1 MYLYKRENV
10 KYFHTG
16 CPPDNRMPLY
26 GLYSVVHDCF
36 LILYF
41 DLDTVCRIKALW
53 SSRYNLY
60 IVQVNCA
67 DNFEPNLV
75 DNSVCTNWG
84 FSNSYDIDVF
94 NYFSD
99 KNWKPVLA
107 KTLVGKKGTK
117 QVDEKDLD
125 LLHNML
131 GWLNL
136 LAEIRHV
143 EYQYTFADQ
152 MLNYYLEL
160 PDIFESQKRFMNIEK
175 QIGKVL
181 YIENNLDTANN
192 KIQDII
198 KSNQWFYTTYKMVMP

>member
-1 MYLYKRENV
+1 
-10 KYFHTG
+10 
-16 CPPDNRMPLY
+16 MPLY
-26 GLYSVVHDCF
+26 GLYSAVHDCF

-60 IVQVNCA
+60 IVQVSCA
-67 DNFEPNLV
+67 GNFEPNLI

-99 KNWKPVLA
+99 RNWKPVLA
-107 KTLVGKKGTK
+107 ETLVGKKGTK
-117 QVDEKDLD
+117 QVDQTDLD
-125 LLHNML
+125 LLHNIL
-131 GWLNL
+131 GWLNV
-136 LAEIRHV
+136 LAEIRHA

-175 QIGKVL
+175 QISKVL
-181 YIENNLDTANN
+181 YMENNLGTANN

-198 KSNQWFYTTYKMVMP
+198 KSNQWFNTTFKMVMS